1 MKRKLIKIIKSKG
14 EMMKSTFL
22 IINIKKFERKRKIG
36 KIKIKNRKRI
46 IKITKI
52 KKLIKIEI

>member
-1 MKRKLIKIIKSKG
+1 MKRKLIKIIKSKE
-14 EMMKSTFL
+14 EMMKSIFL

-52 KKLIKIEI
+52 KKFN